1 MAKLNTLYMS
11 SAKNQSKILKS
22 KKATLKRV
30 LAEIE
35 TMSKIAK
42 SENGY
47 LSTSD
52 FEYQTLLYTVR
63 NFINAQ
69 HITVD

>member
-1 MAKLNTLYMS
+1 MS
-11 SAKNQSKILKS
+11 SAKNKSKILKS

-42 SENGY
+42 SENGH
-47 LSTSD
+47 LASED
-52 FEYQTLLYTVR
+52 FDYQTLLYKVR

-69 HITVD
+69 NITVD

>member
-1 MAKLNTLYMS
+1 MS
-11 SAKNQSKILKS
+11 SAKNQARILKS

-30 LAEIE
+30 LSEIE
-35 TMSKIAK
+35 TMSKISR

-47 LSTSD
+47 LTTQD

>member
-1 MAKLNTLYMS
+1 MTNAE
-11 SAKNQSKILKS
+11 KILKS

-30 LAEIE
+30 LNEIE
-35 TMSKIAK
+35 TIAK
-42 SENGY
+42 ISKVEN
-47 LSTSD
+47 LSPED
-52 FEYQTLLYTVR
+52 FDYQTLLYKVR

>member
-1 MAKLNTLYMS
+1 MKLS
-11 SAKNQSKILKS
+11 ILLLALFGLS
-22 KKATLKRV
+22 FSFDNLEKRV

-52 FEYQTLLYTVR
+52 FEYQTLLLYR
-63 NFINAQ
+63 
-69 HITVD
+69 